1 MEEHFE
7 PLEPRTYR
15 TGSTKP
21 PKKSGCLLAFI
32 LMVAIFT
39 IGIISCLGLF
49 NFRLLRHIEISD
61 PNETVSI
68 VVTGPKED
76 KTAGQPAV
84 ASQEPF
90 LGISGESVSLV
101 YQMYYHLPNGLLI
114 TAVEPGSAA
123 DAAGIKNGDVLIQ
136 VGNTPVAGPQELE
149 TALSSYVSGDTVAL
163 ILYRNG
169 KQYSVAV
176 TLG

>member
-76 KTAGQPAV
+76 KAVGQTAV
-84 ASQEPF
+84 ASQEPS

-101 YQMYYHLPNGLLI
+101 YQMYYQLLI
-114 TAVEPGSAA
+114 
-123 DAAGIKNGDVLIQ
+123 
-136 VGNTPVAGPQELE
+136 
-149 TALSSYVSGDTVAL
+149 SY
-163 ILYRNG
+163 
-169 KQYSVAV
+169 
-176 TLG
+176 